1 MTKSKTIVTIAM
13 AEIMKNGFESKSYEA
28 YSEKLRKL
36 NADYTE
42 EDIKFGWDEASKKVR
57 ALYESAE
64 KVVPSEFS
72 IDYDKFFS
80 EFDEPVLMDDEES
93 DIIRI
98 ADLFAESSKSRI
110 VFSTKENS
118 WFVYQNG
125 VWHSDQKK
133 NFVYRFAADFVNAL
147 IRYTQCIEDDDLKD
161 RLLKITNSLES
172 LGGRKSLVGDAQR
185 NAYDGDFDANK
196 NLFNVLNG
204 TFNLETLEFY
214 PHRPEDYLTAIAN
227 VYFDPTMRR
236 EKFDKF
242 VDDITESDKELAHYL
257 QKVFGYSISSNTELE
272 KMFIFYGPTARNGK
286 GTICGT
292 VQRILGDYSRNA
304 DMMTFYKNTVRNSHG
319 TSSDVVRIAKS
330 RMVLGNEIDP
340 DTEFDAN
347 FLKTITGGDMITCR
361 PLYHEPIE
369 FFPECK
375 IIVCTNNLPKICDRT
390 IVEEGRRIDVVPFNH
405 HFGEDEVDCSLK
417 KEFFENKELHS
428 GILNWLLEGY
438 LYYKAE
444 GIAPIAA
451 VTEATNELI
460 VRSGGHYHDGAK
472 GLIDQFISEKI
483 VEKEGGE
490 IKQSSL
496 FEAFVKWTRE
506 NYNLRARNLTGRT
519 RFLNHIRENGFEFVD
534 KRPKVGGAT
543 TKILLDYE
551 LVA

>member
-1 MTKSKTIVTIAM
+1 MSLHI
-13 AEIMKNGFESKSYEA
+13 
-28 YSEKLRKL
+28 
-36 NADYTE
+36 
-42 EDIKFGWDEASKKVR
+42 
-57 ALYESAE
+57 
-64 KVVPSEFS
+64 
-72 IDYDKFFS
+72 
-80 EFDEPVLMDDEES
+80 
-93 DIIRI
+93 
-98 ADLFAESSKSRI
+98 
-110 VFSTKENS
+110 
-118 WFVYQNG
+118 
-125 VWHSDQKK
+125 
-133 NFVYRFAADFVNAL
+133 
-147 IRYTQCIEDDDLKD
+147 
-161 RLLKITNSLES
+161 ITNSLES

-227 VYFDPTMRR
+227 VTYNPFMKR
-236 EKFDKF
+236 ENFEKF
-242 VDDITESDKELAHYL
+242 VDDITENDKELAHYL

-286 GTICGT
+286 GIICGT

-319 TSSDVVRIAKS
+319 TSSDVVRIAKA
-330 RMVLGNEIDP
+330 RMVLGNEIDA

-375 IIVCTNNLPKICDRT
+375 IIVCTNSLPKICDRT

-428 GILNWLLEGY
+428 GILNWSLEGY

-460 VRSGGHYHDGAK
+460 VRSGGHYRDGAK

-506 NYNLRARNLTGRT
+506 NYNLRARNITGRT

-534 KRPKVGGAT
+534 KRPKDGGAT

-551 LVA
+551 LDA